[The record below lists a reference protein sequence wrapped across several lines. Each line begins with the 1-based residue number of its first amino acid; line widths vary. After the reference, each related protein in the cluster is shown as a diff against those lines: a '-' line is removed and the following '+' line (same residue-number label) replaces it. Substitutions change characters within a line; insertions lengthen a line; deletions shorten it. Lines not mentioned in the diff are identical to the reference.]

1 MKLYFAPGA
10 CSLSPHIV
18 LHELGIGFE
27 REKVDLAAKKTE
39 TGQDYRSVNPKGYV
53 PALQLDNGDVLT
65 EAAAVVQY
73 LADQHPDKRLAPPAG
88 TIERYHLMEWLNFI
102 ATELHKGF
110 SPLFKPGTPEET
122 KKAAL
127 ANISARLE
135 FVNQKLEGKEYLTG
149 SQFSVADAYLFVI
162 LRWAVAMK
170 QDLGRWPQVQAYF
183 ERVGARPAVHAAL
196 LAEGL
201 MKPAGQ

>member
-18 LHELGIGFE
+18 LHELGIGFD
-27 REKVDLAAKKTE
+27 REKVNLADKKTE
-39 TGQDYRSVNPKGYV
+39 SGADYRAVNPKGYV

-88 TIERYHLMEWLNFI
+88 TLERYHLMEWLNFI

-127 ANISARLE
+127 DNISARLE
-135 FVNQKLEGKEYLTG
+135 FINQKLQGKDYLTG
-149 SQFSVADAYLFVI
+149 DRFGVADAYLFTI
-162 LRWAVAMK
+162 LRWATSK
-170 QDLGRWPQVQAYF
+170 KIDFSRWPQLQAYF

-201 MKPAGQ
+201 MKPPAH